1 MIAILDYGAGNLF
14 SLGNAINRVGAE
26 YIVTS
31 RKEELAAASHIIL
44 PGVGDASQVISRMDR
59 SGLVRFLVNVT
70 KPVLGICVGM
80 QVMCDSSE
88 EGDAA
93 CAGIFAPRVRK
104 LREVGVKVPH
114 MGWNQVY
121 DLKSPLFKGVN
132 EGEWFY
138 FVHSY
143 APLPGPGTIAK
154 TTHGSCFASALN
166 IRNFYGTQFHP
177 EKSGT
182 VGERVLRNFFELK

>member
-26 YIVTS
+26 YIITS

-80 QVMCDSSE
+80 HAQ
-88 EGDAA
+88 GFLHRG
-93 CAGIFAPRVRK
+93 CA
-104 LREVGVKVPH
+104 
-114 MGWNQVY
+114 
-121 DLKSPLFKGVN
+121 S
-132 EGEWFY
+132 
-138 FVHSY
+138 
-143 APLPGPGTIAK
+143 
-154 TTHGSCFASALN
+154 
-166 IRNFYGTQFHP
+166 
-177 EKSGT
+177 
-182 VGERVLRNFFELK
+182 